1 MKYTAGLCS
10 LVLLASCG
18 GAKDDSPAPD
28 ATADQST
35 EAAPAQDAKPEEGE
49 PKYTRQDV
57 PGSVI
62 GREVAEVTLDEI
74 KPAFTTETVTKLNAI
89 VKRSLTVST
98 EYSRTV
104 KSIRRAVAAAAEKDA
119 TAIEKDAAQEGIDQ
133 LRAWHETAVAA
144 KADMD
149 EAAATLEASD
159 ESYSEEL
166 LAGMVKYVT
175 DVEKSI
181 GTEISTLTEK
191 LNAA

>member
-1 MKYTAGLCS
+1 MKYLACLGS

-18 GAKDDSPAPD
+18 GASDESSAPD
-28 ATADQST
+28 ATADQVT
-35 EAAPAQDAKPEEGE
+35 DAPAQDAKSEKDE

-104 KSIRRAVAAAAEKDA
+104 KSIRRAVAAAAETDA
-119 TAIEKDAAQEGIDQ
+119 TAVEKDAAQEGIDQ

-181 GTEISTLTEK
+181 SAEISTLTEK